1 MPDKPTEILKPIKK
15 SSIAEKV
22 IHQIRLLIE
31 SGQFPPG
38 SRLPTE
44 RELAVKLNVSRPS
57 VREALKALILLGV
70 IENRPGSGNYLSKN
84 TNKFSSEALDILFLI
99 SKSTILEIFEVR
111 KGMEGWV
118 VSLAAKRRTK
128 DDLQLMSAA
137 LRSMKKS
144 INNTEAYKK
153 HENEF
158 HMAVVDAAKNDVVSH
173 LMEKLYSLLDET
185 KSHFYHL
192 EDDLGVKQADYDRH
206 RQIYHCIK
214 EGDDQGA
221 TVSVLYDIMV
231 FEKKLKAL
239 NGSKEKSD

>member
-1 MPDKPTEILKPIKK
+1 MNTNPSEILEPIKK
-15 SSIAEKV
+15 RSIAEKV

-31 SGQFPPG
+31 DGQIPPG

-84 TNKFSSEALDILFLI
+84 SNKLSSQALDILFLI

-118 VSLAAKRRTK
+118 VSLAAKRRTE
-128 DDLQLMSAA
+128 DDLLLMKAA
-137 LRSMKKS
+137 LDSMKAS
-144 INNTEAYKK
+144 INNTDKYKK

-158 HMAVVDAAKNDVVSH
+158 HMAVVDAAKNNVVSH
-173 LMEKLYSLLDET
+173 LMEKLYALLNVT
-185 KSHFYHL
+185 KSHFYHI
-192 EDDLGVKQADYDRH
+192 EDDLDVKKADYERH
-206 RQIYHCIK
+206 RQIFRCI
-214 EGDDQGA
+214 EEEDDQGA
-221 TVSVLYDIMV
+221 AVSVLYDIMV
-231 FEKKLKAL
+231 FEKKLKTL
-239 NGSKEKSD
+239 NAAN